1 MSDLLDRVRG
11 SQDAITKIISKVP
24 GFAGYIERETRR
36 NSDKLLRV
44 TVADRFEEQWKR
56 ISSIQKDLISQGG
69 IEHVSSLEAAA
80 LKLRQFIDRVRTAS
94 YGYAGFFDPIK
105 VNEEELARIYEHDL
119 ALLDSVDT
127 VSNAVSNVEASLGT
141 EGFPASVRHLTSVSQ
156 DCVDAFNRRNEAM
169 IGGVES
175 Q

>member
-11 SQDAITKIISKVP
+11 SQDIITKIISKVP
-24 GFAGYIERETRR
+24 GFTGYIERESRR
-36 NSDKLLRV
+36 DSDKLLRV

-56 ISSIQKDLISQGG
+56 LSGIQRELISQGG
-69 IEHVSSLEAAA
+69 IEQVSSLEGAA

-105 VNEEELARIYEHDL
+105 INEEELARIYEHDL
-119 ALLDSVDT
+119 ALLESVDT
-127 VSNAVSNVEASLGT
+127 VSNAIGNVEASLGT
-141 EGFPASVRHLTSVSQ
+141 DGFPASVRHLTSVSQ
-156 DCVDAFNRRNEAM
+156 DCIDAFNRRNEAM